1 MFVKNLTND
10 VLVLR
15 KGGAVLKLQPGVNCV
30 KDAKWP
36 AEFILSVYGS
46 KYVAIINREVE
57 EAPVEETPKQEV
69 KEDTTPEVEAP
80 VVEDNSVVEATPVVE
95 ETPAEVSPAD
105 EDTPV
110 KEATPA
116 ETDEKSTKTK
126 RTAKKKAN

>member
-46 KYVAIINREVE
+46 KYVAII
-57 EAPVEETPKQEV
+57 
-69 KEDTTPEVEAP
+69 TPEVEAP

>member
-36 AEFILSVYGS
+36 AEFILSVYGT

-80 VVEDNSVVEATPVVE
+80 VVEEAL
-95 ETPAEVSPAD
+95 EVSPAD